1 MKSIFIKAFLY
12 VKSNLFACA
21 CFFWAIMIFLI
32 GSFSYARF
40 ISSEPVR
47 SLPQAGSF
55 VCSANIDGVS
65 SLSFTNT
72 AFWGGTLTDD
82 KVAMSALRSI
92 DFTVNNFKMVGDK
105 KVVNEVKT
113 SYSLSFSAPANF
125 TERLALQP
133 FKFDELG
140 EEHPLLPQIVISDI
154 FHAGRVG
161 TEYNTG
167 DSEDYQ
173 GVDVQDMKF
182 EITKSGDDIPDYIAT
197 SYDTNGNVVAQIRL
211 EHFKKEVP
219 QKLLF
224 RMWDVS
230 RLTTVEQPSMNTES
244 GKLLPPLEI
253 TATQEI
259 DYYKIIISIP
269 GVLVMPA
276 AVETTYNHSVHLT
289 PTHTITDE
297 HLAGYFVGENG
308 TAVTQIYA
316 DPDQEWTV
324 ERVEEG
330 HVGKFYYDEAL
341 TRPIPISDT
350 NKEQLTHVHEFN
362 VMDSYTIYNEGETIY
377 GKPVTYTQVLENQ
390 SNGTSFNID
399 SNKLTE
405 TFKSTEQTEDLSTS
419 AKWNVGLRKN
429 GNVWEL
435 DENSGNNY
443 YPDYRVSISNVKK
456 KTKTS
461 YSNTTVGTVTREV
474 TETED
479 IYVLGS
485 KEGYASPKLTSAFLR
500 VTYYDKIHESVTIPA
515 KKTVEITYTFNL
527 TLQKRKSS
535 TSKNYDTIQNI
546 SNEGFSQE
554 IAAQLLLNINQM
566 QQTEISTENHTFDLG
581 TKEEVRYQLREIKR
595 NILRSPMTI
604 DNIKWV
610 TFDKDG
616 NTAVDADGKIIY
628 QNFDESSP
636 LKLYGDDGLQDYY
649 LSPCYSKNYPFYV
662 DVIFEQIQ

>member
-125 TERLALQP
+125 VQRLALQP

-140 EEHPLLPQIVISDI
+140 DEHPLLPQIVINDI
-154 FHAGRVG
+154 MHAGDIG
-161 TEYNTG
+161 KSYNTG

-173 GVDVQDMKF
+173 GVNVYEMDF
-182 EITKSGDDIPDYIAT
+182 EIKKSGNGEIADYIAT
-197 SYDTNGNVVAQIRL
+197 AYDTKGNVEAQIRL
-211 EHFKKEVP
+211 EHFTREVP

-230 RLTTVEQPSMNTES
+230 HLTTKDQPSMNTES

-297 HLAGYFVGENG
+297 HLAGYFVNYNENG
-308 TAVTQIYA
+308 VKSAVTQIYA
-316 DPDQEWTV
+316 DKDKEWTV

-350 NKEQLTHVHEFN
+350 NDEQLTHVHEFN
-362 VMDSYTIYNEGETIY
+362 VMDSYTIYNENETI
-377 GKPVTYTQVLENQ
+377 KSKAVTFTEVLEGQEGNWKYADP
-390 SNGTSFNID
+390 T
-399 SNKLTE
+399 
-405 TFKSTEQTEDLSTS
+405 TEDSTVNDLTKTNVPL
-419 AKWNVGLRKN
+419 KWSNRA
-429 GNVWEL
+429 WRL
-435 DENSGNNY
+435 DEGNAN
-443 YPDYRVSISNVKK
+443 PEYRVSVTVKK
-456 KTKTS
+456 ETTTS
-461 YSNTTVGTVTREV
+461 YSAMTVGTLTREV
-474 TETED
+474 SETEE
-479 IYVLGS
+479 IYVLGDTITNPETGE
-485 KEGYASPKLTSAFLR
+485 KFPDPTLEKVYLR
-500 VTYYDKIHESVTIPA
+500 VKYSDTISSASVTGSVT
-515 KKTVEITYTFNL
+515 KTVATTYAFDISFEQRKGNNKNNYYYEAADIPDTL
-527 TLQKRKSS
+527 TTNVIKSLLYS
-535 TSKNYDTIQNI
+535 GQDFTGGEPVVTTEDVTIAIDTK
-546 SNEGFSQE
+546 SQE
-554 IAAQLLLNINQM
+554 P
-566 QQTEISTENHTFDLG
+566 S
-581 TKEEVRYQLREIKR
+581 VRYQLRDITR
-595 NILRSPMTI
+595 NILSSTMTI

-610 TFDKDG
+610 TTGENG
-616 NTAVDADGKIIY
+616 NTNEQYFNSKETA
-628 QNFDESSP
+628 

>member
-125 TERLALQP
+125 VQRLALQP

-140 EEHPLLPQIVISDI
+140 DEHPLLPQIVINDI
-154 FHAGRVG
+154 MHAGDIG
-161 TEYNTG
+161 KSYNTG

-173 GVDVQDMKF
+173 GVNVYEMDF
-182 EITKSGDDIPDYIAT
+182 EIEKSGNGKIADYIAT
-197 SYDTNGNVVAQIRL
+197 AYDTKGNVEAQIRL
-211 EHFKKEVP
+211 EHFRKEVP

-230 RLTTVEQPSMNTES
+230 RLTTEDQPSMNTES

-308 TAVTQIYA
+308 TAVTNIYA
-316 DPDQEWTV
+316 HENKEWTV

-341 TRPIPISDT
+341 TRPIPVSDT

-362 VMDSYTIYNEGETIY
+362 VMDSYTIYNENETIP
-377 GKPVTYTQVLENQ
+377 GKPVTFTEVLEHAH
-390 SNGTSFNID
+390 NGTDFNV
-399 SNKLTE
+399 
-405 TFKSTEQTEDLSTS
+405 DLSKMQEYTTTTDNKSWNNLKINDTKVKQDNAGNWVKDNANKS
-419 AKWNVGLRKN
+419 AYKVT
-429 GNVWEL
+429 
-435 DENSGNNY
+435 
-443 YPDYRVSISNVKK
+443 ITNVKK
-456 KTKTS
+456 ETKTS
-461 YSNTTVGTVTREV
+461 YSMDLATLTREV

-479 IYVLGS
+479 IYVLGT
-485 KEGYASPKLTSAFLR
+485 KEGYTKPTLEKVYLR
-500 VTYYDKIHESVTIPA
+500 VKYSDTISSASVTGPVI
-515 KKTVEITYTFNL
+515 KTVATTYTY
-527 TLQKRKSS
+527 TISMQK
-535 TSKNYDTIQNI
+535 KNANDDRYTNYTPSDEEKIALLKLLVD
-546 SNEGFSQE
+546 SNEGWANTSVS
-554 IAAQLLLNINQM
+554 
-566 QQTEISTENHTFDLG
+566 TSTEDLTVDLG
-581 TKEEVRYQLREIKR
+581 KSSSVRYQLRDITR
-595 NILRSPMTI
+595 NILRSTMTI

-610 TFDKDG
+610 TFDENG
-616 NTAVDADGKIIY
+616 NTAVRDDGSIIY
-628 QNFDESSP
+628 RNFDASSP

>member
-72 AFWGGTLTDD
+72 AFWGGTLTNDR
-82 KVAMSALRSI
+82 VAMSALRSI

-125 TERLALQP
+125 VQRLALQP

-140 EEHPLLPQIVISDI
+140 DEHPLLPQIVINDI
-154 FHAGRVG
+154 MHAGDIG
-161 TEYNTG
+161 KSYNTG

-173 GVDVQDMKF
+173 GVDVYEMNF
-182 EITKSGDDIPDYIAT
+182 EIEKSGNGNIADYIAT
-197 SYDTNGNVVAQIRL
+197 AYDTKGNVEAQIRL
-211 EHFKKEVP
+211 EHFRKEVP

-230 RLTTVEQPSMNTES
+230 HLTTTQQPSMNTES

-253 TATQEI
+253 TATQTI

-289 PTHTITDE
+289 PTHTITDD
-297 HLAGYFVGENG
+297 HLAGYFVNYNENG
-308 TAVTQIYA
+308 VKSAVTQIYA
-316 DPDQEWTV
+316 DSDKQWTV

-341 TRPIPISDT
+341 TQPIPVSDT

-362 VMDSYTIYNEGETIY
+362 VMDSYTIYNENETIL
-377 GKPVTYTQVLENQ
+377 GKPVTFTEVLEGQKGNWKEASSETVTSTIDAQ
-390 SNGTSFNID
+390 SDIR
-399 SNKLTE
+399 LT
-405 TFKSTEQTEDLSTS
+405 K
-419 AKWNVGLRKN
+419 
-429 GNVWEL
+429 
-435 DENSGNNY
+435 SGNNWSESNSNN
-443 YPDYRVSISNVKK
+443 PDYKASVSVVK
-456 KTKTS
+456 TTTTS
-461 YSNTTVGTVTREV
+461 YSAMTVGTLTREV

-479 IYVLGS
+479 IYVLGT
-485 KEGYASPKLTSAFLR
+485 KEGYTKPTLEKVYLR
-500 VTYYDKIHESVTIPA
+500 VKYSDTISSAAVTGSVT
-515 KKTVEITYTFNL
+515 KTVVTTYTYNITMQKKGNGWWGNNYSNYNPDDDERQAILELLYGELL
-527 TLQKRKSS
+527 TNSS
-535 TSKNYDTIQNI
+535 VET
-546 SNEGFSQE
+546 
-554 IAAQLLLNINQM
+554 
-566 QQTEISTENHTFDLG
+566 TEDVSVDLG
-581 TKEEVRYQLREIKR
+581 QSSSVRYQLRDITR
-595 NILRSPMTI
+595 NILRSTMTI

-610 TFDKDG
+610 TFDGNG
-616 NTAVDADGKIIY
+616 NTAVDANGSIIY

>member
-40 ISSEPVR
+40 ISSEPIR

-113 SYSLSFSAPANF
+113 SYSLSFSAPVNF

-140 EEHPLLPQIVISDI
+140 VENPLLPQIVISDI
-154 FHAGRVG
+154 MHAGG
-161 TEYNTG
+161 SNTAYHTK
-167 DSEDYQ
+167 DSDDYQ
-173 GVDVQDMKF
+173 GVDMHDMEF
-182 EITKSGDDIPDYIAT
+182 TVTKSGDTKTPDYIAT
-197 SYDTNGNVVAQIRL
+197 SYDTKGNVVAEIRL
-211 EHFKKEVP
+211 EHFTREAP
-219 QKLLF
+219 QTLLF
-224 RMWDVS
+224 RMWNVS
-230 RLTTVEQPSMNTES
+230 HLTSEEQPSMNTES

-253 TATQEI
+253 TATQTI

-276 AVETTYNHSVHLT
+276 AVETTYNHSVQLT
-289 PTHTITDE
+289 PTHTISDE
-297 HLAGYFVGENG
+297 HLAGYFVNYDENG
-308 TAVTQIYA
+308 VKSAVKEIYA
-316 DPDQEWTV
+316 DDDKQWTV

-330 HVGKFYYDEAL
+330 HVGKFYTNEEL
-341 TRPIPISDT
+341 T
-350 NKEQLTHVHEFN
+350 NKLLDSNGNQVEHVHDFN
-362 VMDSYTIYNEGETIY
+362 VMDSYTIYNEGETIT
-377 GKPVTYTQVLENQ
+377 GKPVTFTEVLEHQHGNWKYADPTTVN
-390 SNGTSFNID
+390 STID
-399 SNKLTE
+399 T
-405 TFKSTEQTEDLSTS
+405 QTG
-419 AKWNVGLRKN
+419 VGMTKDWN
-429 GNVWEL
+429 GNWSKS
-435 DENSGNNY
+435 NSGN
-443 YPDYRVSISNVKK
+443 PDYRASVNVV
-456 KTKTS
+456 KTTTTS
-461 YSNTTVGTVTREV
+461 YSAMTVGTLTREV

-479 IYVLGS
+479 IYVLGT
-485 KEGYASPKLTSAFLR
+485 KEGYTKPTLEKVYLR
-500 VTYYDKIHESVTIPA
+500 VKYSDTISSASVTGPVT
-515 KKTVEITYTFNL
+515 KTVATTYTYNI
-527 TLQKRKSS
+527 TMQKREWSYGS
-535 TSKNYDTIQNI
+535 YTYNDYTPND
-546 SNEGFSQE
+546 NERQA
-554 IAAQLLLNINQM
+554 ILKLLYGELLTGDSVETTEDVSIN
-566 QQTEISTENHTFDLG
+566 LG
-581 TKEEVRYQLREIKR
+581 TSSEVRYQLREITR
-595 NILRSPMTI
+595 NILKSKMTI
-604 DNIKWV
+604 NDIKWV

-628 QNFDESSP
+628 QHFDSQETP
-636 LKLYGDDGLQDYY
+636 LKLYGDDGIQDYY

>member
-82 KVAMSALRSI
+82 RVAMSALRSI

-125 TERLALQP
+125 VQRLALQP

-140 EEHPLLPQIVISDI
+140 DEHPLLPQIVINDI
-154 FHAGRVG
+154 MHAGDIG
-161 TEYNTG
+161 KSYNTG

-173 GVDVQDMKF
+173 GVDVYEMNF
-182 EITKSGDDIPDYIAT
+182 EIEKSGNGNIADYIAT
-197 SYDTNGNVVAQIRL
+197 AYDTKGNVEAQIRL
-211 EHFKKEVP
+211 EHFRKEVP

-230 RLTTVEQPSMNTES
+230 HLTTTQQPSMNTES

-253 TATQEI
+253 TATQTI

-297 HLAGYFVGENG
+297 HLAGYFVDGESAAGVNS
-308 TAVTQIYA
+308 AVKEIYA
-316 DPDQEWTV
+316 HENKEWTV

-341 TRPIPISDT
+341 TRPIPVSDT
-350 NKEQLTHVHEFN
+350 NDDQLTHVHEFN
-362 VMDSYTIYNEGETIY
+362 VMDSYTIYNERETIY
-377 GKPVTYTQVLENQ
+377 GKPVTFTEVLEGQKGNWKEA
-390 SNGTSFNID
+390 SSEEVTSTID
-399 SNKLTE
+399 T
-405 TFKSTEQTEDLSTS
+405 QTG
-419 AKWNVGLRKN
+419 VGMTKDWN
-429 GNVWEL
+429 GNWSKS
-435 DENSGNNY
+435 NSGN
-443 YPDYRVSISNVKK
+443 PDYRASVNVV
-456 KTKTS
+456 KTTTTS
-461 YSNTTVGTVTREV
+461 YSAMTVGTLTREV

-479 IYVLGS
+479 IYVLGDTITNPETG
-485 KEGYASPKLTSAFLR
+485 KKFPDPTLEKVYLR
-500 VTYYDKIHESVTIPA
+500 VKYSDTISSAAVTGSVT
-515 KKTVEITYTFNL
+515 KTVATTYTYNI
-527 TLQKRKSS
+527 TMQKREWSYYGGYTYNDYTPNDDERQAILKLLYGELLTNSSVETTEDVSVDLGKSS
-535 TSKNYDTIQNI
+535 S
-546 SNEGFSQE
+546 
-554 IAAQLLLNINQM
+554 
-566 QQTEISTENHTFDLG
+566 
-581 TKEEVRYQLREIKR
+581 VRYQLRDITR
-595 NILRSPMTI
+595 NILRSTMTI

-610 TFDKDG
+610 TFDGKG

>member
-1 MKSIFIKAFLY
+1 
-12 VKSNLFACA
+12 
-21 CFFWAIMIFLI
+21 MIFLI

-82 KVAMSALRSI
+82 RVAMSALRSI

-113 SYSLSFSAPANF
+113 SYSLSFSAPVNF

-140 EEHPLLPQIVISDI
+140 KEHPLLPQIVISDI

-173 GVDVQDMKF
+173 GVNVHDMKF
-182 EITKSGDDIPDYIAT
+182 EIIKSGDDKIPDYIAT

-211 EHFKKEVP
+211 ERFKKEVP

-224 RMWDVS
+224 RMWNVS
-230 RLTTVEQPSMNTES
+230 HLTTTQQPSMNTES

-253 TATQEI
+253 TAKQEI
-259 DYYKIIISIP
+259 DYYKIVISIP

-289 PTHTITDE
+289 PTHTISDE
-297 HLAGYFVGENG
+297 HLAGYFVGSEG
-308 TAVTQIYA
+308 KAVTELYA
-316 DPDQEWTV
+316 DPNKEWTV

-350 NKEQLTHVHEFN
+350 NEGQLTHVHDFN
-362 VMDSYTIYNEGETIY
+362 VMDSYTIYNEGETIW
-377 GKPVTYTQVLENQ
+377 GKPVTYTEVLEHAH
-390 SNGTSFNID
+390 NGTDFNVD
-399 SNKLTE
+399 LSKMQKYQSTTDNKSWNQKVDKRKVKKDDAGNWVLDNVNNPAYRVTINNIK
-405 TFKSTEQTEDLSTS
+405 KSTT
-419 AKWNVGLRKN
+419 
-429 GNVWEL
+429 
-435 DENSGNNY
+435 
-443 YPDYRVSISNVKK
+443 
-456 KTKTS
+456 TS
-461 YSNTTVGTVTREV
+461 YSMDLGTVTREI

-479 IYVLGS
+479 IYVLGDTITNPETG
-485 KEGYASPKLTSAFLR
+485 KKFPDPTLEKVYLR
-500 VTYYDKIHESVTIPA
+500 VKYEDDISSASVTGPIV
-515 KKTVEITYTFNL
+515 KTVTTTYTYNITMEKKNDKDNKYNSYTPSDEEKIALLKLLVDANEGWANTSVSTSTEDL
-527 TLQKRKSS
+527 TVDLGKSS
-535 TSKNYDTIQNI
+535 S
-546 SNEGFSQE
+546 
-554 IAAQLLLNINQM
+554 
-566 QQTEISTENHTFDLG
+566 
-581 TKEEVRYQLREIKR
+581 VRYQLRDITR
-595 NILRSPMTI
+595 NILRSTMTI

-610 TFDKDG
+610 TFDASG

-628 QNFDESSP
+628 QNFNTQETA

>member
-92 DFTVNNFKMVGDK
+92 DFTVNNFKMVNDK

-125 TERLALQP
+125 VQRLALQP

-140 EEHPLLPQIVISDI
+140 DEHPLLPQIVINDI
-154 FHAGRVG
+154 MHAGDIG
-161 TEYNTG
+161 KSYNTG

-173 GVDVQDMKF
+173 GVNVYEMDF
-182 EITKSGDDIPDYIAT
+182 EIKKSGNGKIADYIAT
-197 SYDTNGNVVAQIRL
+197 AYDTKGNVEAQIRL

-230 RLTTVEQPSMNTES
+230 HLTTEKQPSMNTES

-297 HLAGYFVGENG
+297 HLAGYFVNGESDAGVNN
-308 TAVTQIYA
+308 AVKEIYA
-316 DPDQEWTV
+316 HENKEWTV

-341 TRPIPISDT
+341 TQPIPVSDT
-350 NKEQLTHVHEFN
+350 NDDQLTHVHEFN
-362 VMDSYTIYNEGETIY
+362 VMDSYTIYNVGETITS
-377 GKPVTYTQVLENQ
+377 KAVTFTEVLEGQEGNWKYADP
-390 SNGTSFNID
+390 T
-399 SNKLTE
+399 
-405 TFKSTEQTEDLSTS
+405 TEDSTVNDLTKTNVPL
-419 AKWNVGLRKN
+419 KWSNRAWK
-429 GNVWEL
+429 L
-435 DENSGNNY
+435 DEENAN
-443 YPDYRVSISNVKK
+443 PEYRATVNVV
-456 KTKTS
+456 KTTTTS
-461 YSNTTVGTVTREV
+461 YSAMTVGTLTREV
-474 TETED
+474 SETEE
-479 IYVLGS
+479 IYVLGPN
-485 KEGYASPKLTSAFLR
+485 EGYPTPKLEKVYLR
-500 VTYYDKIHESVTIPA
+500 VKYTDTISSASVTGPVT
-515 KKTVEITYTFNL
+515 KTVTTTYAFDISFEQRKGNNKNNYYYEAADIPDTL
-527 TLQKRKSS
+527 TTNVIKSLLYS
-535 TSKNYDTIQNI
+535 GQDFTGGEPVVTTEDVTVAIDTK
-546 SNEGFSQE
+546 SQE
-554 IAAQLLLNINQM
+554 P
-566 QQTEISTENHTFDLG
+566 S
-581 TKEEVRYQLREIKR
+581 VRYQLRDITR
-595 NILRSPMTI
+595 NIRRTTMTI
-604 DNIKWV
+604 NDIKWV
-610 TFDKDG
+610 TFDDKG

-628 QNFDESSP
+628 RNFDESSP

>member
-92 DFTVNNFKMVGDK
+92 DFTVNNFKMVNDK

-125 TERLALQP
+125 VQRLALQP

-140 EEHPLLPQIVISDI
+140 DEHPLLPQIVINDI
-154 FHAGRVG
+154 MHAGDIG
-161 TEYNTG
+161 KSYNTG

-173 GVDVQDMKF
+173 GVNVYEMDF
-182 EITKSGDDIPDYIAT
+182 EIEKSGNGEIADYIAT
-197 SYDTNGNVVAQIRL
+197 AYDTKDNVEAQIRL

-230 RLTTVEQPSMNTES
+230 HLTTKDQPSMNTES

-297 HLAGYFVGENG
+297 HLAGYFVNGESDAGVNS
-308 TAVTQIYA
+308 AVKEIYA
-316 DPDQEWTV
+316 ASDKEWTV

-341 TRPIPISDT
+341 TQPIPVSDT
-350 NKEQLTHVHEFN
+350 NDDQLTHVHEFN
-362 VMDSYTIYNEGETIY
+362 VMDSYTIYNENETIT
-377 GKPVTYTQVLENQ
+377 GKPVTFTEVLEGQKGNWKEA
-390 SNGTSFNID
+390 SSETVTSTID
-399 SNKLTE
+399 TQPDVRLT
-405 TFKSTEQTEDLSTS
+405 KS
-419 AKWNVGLRKN
+419 
-429 GNVWEL
+429 GNNWSKS
-435 DENSGNNY
+435 NSGN
-443 YPDYRVSISNVKK
+443 PDYKASVSVVK
-456 KTKTS
+456 TITTS
-461 YSNTTVGTVTREV
+461 YSAMTVGTVTREV
-474 TETED
+474 TETEE
-479 IYVLGS
+479 IYVLGT
-485 KEGYASPKLTSAFLR
+485 KEGYTKPTLEKVYLR
-500 VTYYDKIHESVTIPA
+500 VKYSDTISSAAVTGSVT
-515 KKTVEITYTFNL
+515 KTVATTYTY
-527 TLQKRKSS
+527 TVSMERK
-535 TSKNYDTIQNI
+535 KNNGKYETYTPNDDERKAIL
-546 SNEGFSQE
+546 
-554 IAAQLLLNINQM
+554 QLLYGELLAGDSVETTEDVSIN
-566 QQTEISTENHTFDLG
+566 LG
-581 TKEEVRYQLREIKR
+581 SSSEVRYQLRDITRK
-595 NILRSPMTI
+595 ILRSTMTI

-610 TFDKDG
+610 TFDDKG

-628 QNFDESSP
+628 QNFNASSP